1 MVAFFKRPAA
11 EDGLDARIALL
22 SRRTQPLADPPNPAL
37 GPLAPATPDNKRAMP
52 EITRAAVPNIA
63 FVAVPETGPAAP
75 PQPVPTAV
83 SPNLSEEDR
92 FLLAREELFARLT
105 AELSPERISILSR
118 GELAKVVDAAVQAH
132 FVRNGVESDPIVR
145 RNLITALIKGLLEA
159 DNTPANADDGGSR
172 RSSNR
177 SAVETAKAQIQ
188 PLVLEHMDVAAAAEM
203 PRAVFEAQL
212 TGWVKDLLTETKIQ
226 LNFVEQRELVESL
239 IADMLGL
246 GPLEPLIEDETVTD
260 IMVNGARQVYVER
273 RGKLELTGV
282 RFRDDD
288 HVMNVATKIV
298 TRVGRR
304 IDESTPLVDARLM
317 DGSRVNIIAPPLA
330 IDGPSIS
337 IRKFSKK
344 TITLDTMAQQAN
356 ISPEMAT
363 LLKVAARC
371 RLNILISGGTGSGKT
386 TLLNALSRLIDPT
399 ERTVTIE
406 DAAELQLQ
414 QPHVVRLETRPP
426 NLEGSGEITMRDLLR
441 NALRMRPDRIILGEI
456 RGAEALDVLQAMNT
470 GHDGSMS
477 TIHANA
483 PREALTRLENMVGM
497 TGINL
502 PSKAVRTQIAAA
514 VHLIAQVNRMRDG
527 MSPTSWRWSAW
538 KVTSLPPRNCS
549 PFSSRAKRPTAN
561 CAASLSRAG
570 SARIFCRAP
579 NITGSTAPCS
589 RSSEP
594 CPMPLCSSSS
604 LLSPGFEEWVFLWI
618 WRRRSRLPA
627 RLVLHWSFASSS
639 MRSAKGL
646 ATGASSGVLPGF
658 EIGRKG
664 SFPSSLSPPARWR
677 GSKARRRRLI
687 ALPGNGSPAAMCS
700 PTAWLAQG
708 GQSVSGSMR

>member
-1 MVAFFKRPAA
+1 MVGFFKRPAA
-11 EDGLDARIALL
+11 EDGLDARIAVL
-22 SRRTQPLADPPNPAL
+22 SRRAQPLADPADPARA
-37 GPLAPATPDNKRAMP
+37 PLPPPTPVNRRATAP
-52 EITRAAVPNIA
+52 EITRAAVPDTA
-63 FVAVPETGPAAP
+63 LVSAPAAGDGSAP
-75 PQPVPTAV
+75 KPVPTAV
-83 SPNLSEEDR
+83 SPPDLSEEDR
-92 FLLAREELFARLT
+92 FLLASEELLARLT
-105 AELSPERISILSR
+105 AEMSPERISILSR
-118 GELAKVVDAAVQAH
+118 GELAKVVDAAVQAY
-132 FVRNGVESDPIVR
+132 FVRKGVEPDPIVR
-145 RNLITALIKGLLEA
+145 RDLITALIKGLLESNNSQA
-159 DNTPANADDGGSR
+159 GDDDGGSR
-172 RSSNR
+172 RGSNR
-177 SAVETAKAQIQ
+177 SAIEAAKAQIQ

-203 PRAVFEAQL
+203 PRVVFEAQL

-226 LNFVEQRELVESL
+226 LNFLEQRELVESL

-288 HVMNVATKIV
+288 HVMNVATRIV

-304 IDESTPLVDARLM
+304 IDESTPLVDARLL

-363 LLKVAARC
+363 LLKIAARC

-386 TLLNALSRLIDPT
+386 TLLNALSRLIDPA

-502 PSKAVRTQIAAA
+502 PSRAVRTQIAAA
-514 VHLIAQVNRMRDG
+514 VNLIAQVNRMRDG
-527 MSPTSWRWSAW
+527 IRR
-538 KVTSLPPRNCS
+538 VTHVIEVVGMEGDVITTQELFTFQFQGETTDGKLR
-549 PFSSRAKRPTAN
+549 
-561 CAASLSRAG
+561 G
-570 SARIFCRAP
+570 IF
-579 NITGSTAPCS
+579 N
-589 RSSEP
+589 
-594 CPMPLCSSSS
+594 
-604 LLSPGFEEWVFLWI
+604 
-618 WRRRSRLPA
+618 
-627 RLVLHWSFASSS
+627 
-639 MRSAKGL
+639 
-646 ATGASSGVLPGF
+646 SSGIRPFFLPRAEYYGLDRPLL
-658 EIGRKG
+658 EI
-664 SFPSSLSPPARWR
+664 
-677 GSKARRRRLI
+677 I
-687 ALPGNGSPAAMCS
+687 
-700 PTAWLAQG
+700 
-708 GQSVSGSMR
+708 